1 MRRLARLLSF
11 LGAAAVVF
19 GLSKVHAAWIADPP
33 YDFTGS
39 FRFAWAVGYVL
50 LLWVLG
56 YGFGLPEL
64 PRSIG
69 SATVTATTV
78 SACAAA
84 GVSVV
89 QLLVGDALLPRF
101 VVFGSAL
108 VLVPWQVG
116 VNALARSGRS
126 RDQERDRVA
135 VVSTPIECERLR
147 ADLDLVPERP
157 AERIS
162 LRPAYAVRG

>member
-69 SATVTATTV
+69 SATVTAITV

-84 GVSVV
+84 G
-89 QLLVGDALLPRF
+89 DRF
-101 VVFGSAL
+101 ADDVRRVIGEGMTRAAETRLGNWSPPP
-108 VLVPWQVG
+108 VP
-116 VNALARSGRS
+116 RS
-126 RDQERDRVA
+126 R
-135 VVSTPIECERLR
+135 S
-147 ADLDLVPERP
+147 
-157 AERIS
+157 IS
-162 LRPAYAVRG
+162 W

>member
-64 PRSIG
+64 LDRHARLAALGDRPQTGIMPPMTA
-69 SATVTATTV
+69 AT
-78 SACAAA
+78 
-84 GVSVV
+84 G
-89 QLLVGDALLPRF
+89 QP
-101 VVFGSAL
+101 
-108 VLVPWQVG
+108 
-116 VNALARSGRS
+116 AR
-126 RDQERDRVA
+126 
-135 VVSTPIECERLR
+135 
-147 ADLDLVPERP
+147 
-157 AERIS
+157 
-162 LRPAYAVRG
+162 